1 MTVQVTVKNLSPVTY
16 NQIPVI
22 TTELLARL
30 YGTEAIRIQQ
40 NHHENKSRFIEGKHF
55 FKAVGDELK
64 NLRLVLS
71 ESQNAVKISPKT
83 RSLILWTERGAAR
96 HAKMLETDQAWDV
109 FEKLEDCY
117 FSQCEKNTGKQG
129 KSTREFSAQE
139 ANSLVWLWDYANR
152 SQALFR
158 ELYPALKLIQSNYSG
173 RCHDYGHEFSYII
186 GMARDV
192 LINHTRDVDIN
203 EPDGPT
209 NLLAWE
215 RLKNKELPPSLHRY

>member
-1 MTVQVTVKNLSPVTY
+1 MTTQISVETLSPITH

-22 TTELLARL
+22 TTELLAQL

-40 NHHENKSRFIEGKHF
+40 NHARNAERFIEGKHF
-55 FKAVGDELK
+55 YKLVGDELRGMK
-64 NLRLVLS
+64 HRLSLS
-71 ESQNAVKISPKT
+71 ESVKIARNV

-209 NLLAWE
+209 NLSAWV

>member
-1 MTVQVTVKNLSPVTY
+1 MTTQISVETLSPITH

-22 TTELLARL
+22 TTELLAQL

-40 NHHENKSRFIEGKHF
+40 NHARNAERFIEGKHF
-55 FKAVGDELK
+55 YKLVGDELRGMK
-64 NLRLVLS
+64 HRLSLS
-71 ESQNAVKISPKT
+71 ESVKIARNV

-117 FSQCEKNTGKQG
+117 FSRCEKNTGKQEKKLNG
-129 KSTREFSAQE
+129 LSAKE
-139 ANSLVWLWDYANR
+139 TDSLVWLWDYANR

-158 ELYPALKLIQSNYSG
+158 ELYPALKLIQSGYSG
-173 RCHDYGHEFSYII
+173 ICHDYGYEFSYII
-186 GMARDV
+186 GRARGV
-192 LINHTRDVDIN
+192 LINHTRDIDIY

-215 RLKNKELPPSLHRY
+215 RLKNKDLPPSLHRY